1 FKAIALNADEC
12 YRYGG
17 WAWNTGVA
25 DAAQTLEK
33 LWRDLSTRCEQRYI
47 KRRRHWNRFVGIP
60 QGLSPFPH
68 AETDKRLKAP
78 LEPLWLKAGWTIER
92 IEVDT
97 PKYKAELKIN
107 EARISDVL

>member
-1 FKAIALNADEC
+1 MSAVFKAIALNADEC

-60 QGLSPFPH
+60 QNLSPF
-68 AETDKRLKAP
+68 R
-78 LEPLWLKAGWTIER
+78 
-92 IEVDT
+92 
-97 PKYKAELKIN
+97 
-107 EARISDVL
+107 

>member
-1 FKAIALNADEC
+1 MSAVFKAIALNADEC

-47 KRRRHWNRFVGIP
+47 KRRRHWHRFVGIP
-60 QGLSPFPH
+60 QNLSPLPYGGAF
-68 AETDKRLKAP
+68 
-78 LEPLWLKAGWTIER
+78 
-92 IEVDT
+92 
-97 PKYKAELKIN
+97 
-107 EARISDVL
+107 